1 MRKSAAISGGQAVL
15 EGFPSS
21 ARSPLTGPLGK
32 VCPGRR
38 SKAASLAKQERIDQF
53 VSDSQHESNDS
64 LVRLQAFDH
73 RQHRRNRQPDA
84 PPDRDL
90 ALSEVEHERDVSIA
104 RAADAAERERLARE
118 RLAALAP
125 LEARVEVAERRALD
139 AERRLDELTERFT
152 GGPDGAA
159 VAGEGSNGSTA
170 GPEGTPGRAAEL
182 RARLTRSAERKRPG
196 REP

>member
-1 MRKSAAISGGQAVL
+1 MDTSAADITRSSLLVLAGAALASAVWL
-15 EGFPSS
+15 AVS
-21 ARSPLTGPLGK
+21 A
-32 VCPGRR
+32 GRR
-38 SKAASLAKQERIDQF
+38 
-53 VSDSQHESNDS
+53 H
-64 LVRLQAFDH
+64 
-73 RQHRRNRQPDA
+73 RQPDA

-104 RAADAAERERLARE
+104 RAAEAAERERLARE

-139 AERRLDELTERFT
+139 AERRLDELTERLT
-152 GGPDGAA
+152 GGQ
-159 VAGEGSNGSTA
+159 GETA
-170 GPEGTPGRAAEL
+170 GSGGSIAEPQEAPGRASEL

>member
-1 MRKSAAISGGQAVL
+1 LTVQRRRRGDARHARAVSVVRTRLKLVGEGADVHHMDTRSSLLVLAGAGLASAVWVAV
-15 EGFPSS
+15 S
-21 ARSPLTGPLGK
+21 AG
-32 VCPGRR
+32 
-38 SKAASLAKQERIDQF
+38 
-53 VSDSQHESNDS
+53 
-64 LVRLQAFDH
+64 
-73 RQHRRNRQPDA
+73 RRNRQPDA

-125 LEARVEVAERRALD
+125 LEARVEVAERRAID
-139 AERRLDELTERFT
+139 AERRLGELTERLT
-152 GGPDGAA
+152 GGPGGAA
-159 VAGEGSNGSTA
+159 VSGEGTDGSEA
-170 GPEGTPGRAAEL
+170 GPAASGRASEL

>member
-1 MRKSAAISGGQAVL
+1 MTVRRRRRRDARHERAGSVVRAGLKPVGKGADVHHMDTSAADITRSSLLMLAGAGLASAVWVAV
-15 EGFPSS
+15 S
-21 ARSPLTGPLGK
+21 AG
-32 VCPGRR
+32 
-38 SKAASLAKQERIDQF
+38 
-53 VSDSQHESNDS
+53 
-64 LVRLQAFDH
+64 
-73 RQHRRNRQPDA
+73 RRNRQPDA

-139 AERRLDELTERFT
+139 AERRLDELTERLT

-159 VAGEGSNGSTA
+159 AAGEGSNGSSA